1 MKTNNNNK
9 IWSFIKSFIFNTI
22 TAMIIWP
29 LINMFFDIVIK
40 KKEFVYTADDYIL
53 QPIMY
58 GAFLTVFT
66 MILNNRDR
74 KKAKS
79 SEK

>member
-9 IWSFIKSFIFNTI
+9 IWSFIKIFIFNTI
-22 TAMIIWP
+22 TAMTIWP

-58 GAFLTVFT
+58 GFFLTIFT
-66 MILNNRDR
+66 RILNNHDR